1 MDRCDGGDLVSRPQP
16 IEDYYGT
23 KISVE
28 VCGHS
33 AGYMV
38 DIDRADPHVTNGEED
53 SFDSLTAEQA
63 RDLAG
68 RLIAAAEEIEG
79 HS

>member
-1 MDRCDGGDLVSRPQP
+1 MAKLKP

-23 KISVE
+23 EISVE

-33 AGYMV
+33 NGFMV
-38 DIDRADPHVTNGEED
+38 DVDRHWTEQDPCAVGRAFVDRDE
-53 SFDSLTAEQA
+53 FDSLTPEQA

>member
-1 MDRCDGGDLVSRPQP
+1 VSRQQP

-23 KISVE
+23 EISVE

-33 AGYMV
+33 NGFMV
-38 DIDRADPHVTNGEED
+38 DIDRAWTEQDPCAVGRAFVGR
-53 SFDSLTAEQA
+53 SGFDSLTAEQA
-63 RDLAG
+63 RELAG

-79 HS
+79 HA

>member
-1 MDRCDGGDLVSRPQP
+1 MPSEKP

-23 KISVE
+23 EITVE

-33 AGYMV
+33 VGYMV
-38 DIDRADPHVTNGEED
+38 DIDRVEARYVRGGEND
-53 SFDSLTAEQA
+53 TFDSLTAEQA
-63 RDLAG
+63 RELAS